1 MSTITMAQAADL
13 LGLPKPAA
21 HRQRVCAECEGE
33 LTWTVEIT
41 NAHPWGTGY
50 DVLACQECDVEADRH
65 WVGF

>member
-1 MSTITMAQAADL
+1 MTVTMSQAAIL

-21 HRQRVCAECEGE
+21 RRQRVCIECEGE

-41 NAHPWGTGY
+41 NARPFGTGY
-50 DVLACQECDVEADRH
+50 DVLRCEDCGAENERQ